1 MTGDARAE
9 ARLLVAAQFT
19 LLAGQLSLRPRQDW
33 PTKGGVRILGGAAI
47 AAGSVIAA
55 IAATNLGAG
64 LTASPLPNSSAQ
76 LQATGMYRWVRHPI
90 YAGLLLVSAGRTLTA
105 GDRRQLGLTMGLL
118 GLLNYKAGFE
128 EHALRQRF
136 VRYDRYAETTPR
148 FLPLHWPRSA
158 HPWPVSL
165 SPS

>member
-1 MTGDARAE
+1 MMAGARAE

-19 LLAGQLSLRPRQDW
+19 LLAGQLSLRPRRDW
-33 PTKGGVRILGGAAI
+33 PTKGGLRVLGGVSI
-47 AAGSVIAA
+47 AAGTLIAA
-55 IAATNLGAG
+55 IASTNLGAG

-76 LQATGMYRWVRHPI
+76 LQVTGMYRWVRHPI

-128 EHALRQRF
+128 ERALRQRF
-136 VRYDRYAETTPR
+136 GGYDRYAKSTPR
-148 FLPLHWPRSA
+148 FLPLHRPRSA